1 MIELFTTL
9 TLTQVILFSF
19 LILIAIKEA
28 FALWEFFKKKI
39 KGAVN
44 EEAKTQVLIETI
56 HDKLITLEAQVK
68 EQKEILT
75 LLTDSDRDDIRSWIV
90 HQYHHFCENQKWIDD
105 FSMDALEKRYAHY
118 RREGGNSYITSLVE
132 QLRKL
137 PRHPK

>member
-19 LILIAIKEA
+19 LILIAIKEF

-56 HDKLITLEAQVK
+56 HDKLIALEAEVK

-90 HQYHHFCENQKWIDD
+90 YQYHHFCEEQKWIDD
-105 FSMDALEKRYAHY
+105 FSMDALEKRYSHY
-118 RREGGNSYITSLVE
+118 KREGGNSYITSLIE

-137 PRHPK
+137 PRHPR

>member
-118 RREGGNSYITSLVE
+118 KREGGNSYITSLVE